1 MNVLIRYLKSVNA
14 QFLTVGSALLILVL
28 ALVVSLDET
37 VSVEVKAL
45 LWLCIPVLMTV
56 GSCGVAIV
64 QDWMVE
70 KSKGILREKLQNL
83 PDYTLSLT
91 KIKTQVLSKEGAEL
105 MLARLILTEDTH
117 YLVEGTNGVFAVQ
130 RKERYGTGPLRIVFL
145 AKAGDEI
152 LIG

>member
-1 MNVLIRYLKSVNA
+1 MNVLIMYLKSTNA
-14 QFLTVGSALLILVL
+14 QFLTVGSALLTFAL
-28 ALVVSLDET
+28 AFIVSLNGA
-37 VSVEVKAL
+37 SVETQVI
-45 LWLCIPVLMTV
+45 LCLCGCAQMTI
-56 GSCGVAIV
+56 GSCVVAV
-64 QDWMVE
+64 VETWMMR
-70 KSKGILREKLQNL
+70 KSEGILREKLQQL